1 MSFCP
6 AHDGNVND
14 QNGPNSETSKFRKSE
29 IFLKLRN
36 DVSMKLGYHEP
47 LSDQIIVNIY
57 DMCRFEKSW
66 NVEKSSPWCSVSQI
80 FFCISNFNFMF
91 LRYLHRL
98 NSKFLNIL
106 KT

>member
-80 FFCISNFNFMF
+80 VFAFPILILCSKLGTYTVSI
-91 LRYLHRL
+91 R
-98 NSKFLNIL
+98 NS
-106 KT
+106 